1 MEKINEIF
9 ESSSQNIRMAALL
22 MEHYHEYDKTRLE
35 MILSDSMDPV
45 RTYAR
50 NLVEG
55 RGLKMSAD

>member
-1 MEKINEIF
+1 
-9 ESSSQNIRMAALL
+9 

>member
-1 MEKINEIF
+1 
-9 ESSSQNIRMAALL
+9 MAALL

-50 NLVEG
+50 NIVEE